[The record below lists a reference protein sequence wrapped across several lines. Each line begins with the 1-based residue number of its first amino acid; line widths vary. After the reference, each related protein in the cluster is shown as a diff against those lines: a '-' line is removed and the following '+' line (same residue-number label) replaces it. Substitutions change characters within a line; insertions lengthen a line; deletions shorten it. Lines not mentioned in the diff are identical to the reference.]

1 MHETTCLQLASNN
14 LQETDRLLAL
24 TFHVQLLENYRERD
38 RAKISKLN
46 ETLQRITVD
55 ADRYKKLRNEAN
67 AGYVAQLRANDELQ
81 TQLEECRR
89 ALAKMRESKE
99 KENKANVWRQTVH
112 SLTDKLSLSN
122 EEVQQY
128 AQSILN
134 YSTMSEEIYDYC
146 RTANELVAIYFHN
159 IGSRVNDIDEAK
171 ILQAMEALK
180 QAK

>member
-1 MHETTCLQLASNN
+1 MHKPSC

-24 TFHVQLLENYRERD
+24 TFHVRLLENHRERD

-46 ETLQRITVD
+46 KTLQKITVD
-55 ADRYKKLRNEAN
+55 ADRYKKLQNEAH
-67 AGYVAQLRANDELQ
+67 AAYIAQIRANDELQ

-89 ALAKMRESKE
+89 ALAKMRELT
-99 KENKANVWRQTVH
+99 KENNVLAANVWRQTDH

-146 RTANELVAIYFHN
+146 RTPNELVAIYFHN
-159 IGSRVNDIDEAK
+159 IGSRVNDFDEAK

-180 QAK
+180 QCKN

>member
-1 MHETTCLQLASNN
+1 MHKPSC

-24 TFHVQLLENYRERD
+24 TFHVRLLENHRERD

-46 ETLQRITVD
+46 KTLQKITVD
-55 ADRYKKLRNEAN
+55 YKKLQNEAH
-67 AGYVAQLRANDELQ
+67 AAYIAQLRANDELQ

-89 ALAKMRESKE
+89 ALAKMRELT
-99 KENKANVWRQTVH
+99 KENNVLAWRQTDH
-112 SLTDKLSLSN
+112 SLTLSN

-146 RTANELVAIYFHN
+146 RTPNELVAIYFHN
-159 IGSRVNDIDEAK
+159 IGSRVNDFDEAK

-180 QAK
+180 QCKN